1 MKARLFVVNKDTII
15 NTLDSMEVS
24 VFVPEP
30 KGKLRWYKTLTD
42 IISDLMQVEI
52 GDYIFLW
59 ESGTENI
66 YGVYRAVSLPFYR
79 KDVGVN
85 AIFHIKISE
94 AYVFERPINEYDVI
108 NNPYMKNKLWN
119 IIGKKVAG
127 KARGSSLVT
136 PEEMQFLIQSLI
148 DVNDSQYEFIR
159 EYDVIEVEDEITLD
173 YNNENNLKVPDS
185 LYDYDYEPLRVRS
198 GNCIRYEKAIEC
210 ILNQLFRDR
219 RNDKLAELD
228 IVREDVMWYANYL
241 PYGLERSEIDYMV
254 MESVDGVVINSID
267 VIELQRDV
275 IDLNHI
281 NRCLKYSK
289 WVAESVTNGKN
300 IVRPV
305 IICGEN
311 SRTVNKGLKDKD
323 IKSAIKSLPEIYGFK
338 EIDIY
343 TYRID
348 DEITFNKYEE
358 ENDE

>member
-1 MKARLFVVNKDTII
+1 
-15 NTLDSMEVS
+15 
-24 VFVPEP
+24 
-30 KGKLRWYKTLTD
+30 
-42 IISDLMQVEI
+42 
-52 GDYIFLW
+52 
-59 ESGTENI
+59 
-66 YGVYRAVSLPFYR
+66 
-79 KDVGVN
+79 
-85 AIFHIKISE
+85 
-94 AYVFERPINEYDVI
+94 
-108 NNPYMKNKLWN
+108 
-119 IIGKKVAG
+119 
-127 KARGSSLVT
+127 
-136 PEEMQFLIQSLI
+136 
-148 DVNDSQYEFIR
+148 
-159 EYDVIEVEDEITLD
+159 
-173 YNNENNLKVPDS
+173 
-185 LYDYDYEPLRVRS
+185 
-198 GNCIRYEKAIEC
+198 
-210 ILNQLFRDR
+210 
-219 RNDKLAELD
+219 
-228 IVREDVMWYANYL
+228 
-241 PYGLERSEIDYMV
+241 